1 MQTGALT
8 FSFKIETMNTNK
20 ESNRETE
27 QESLKDD
34 MRNVIEEARMVLP
47 GIQALF
53 GFQTMAVFNQRF
65 AQMPLGVEEAY
76 LVALGLL
83 IIAIGL
89 LMTPA
94 AYHRLAERGK
104 VSRRMINLSS
114 NLITAG
120 MVPLLFAFA
129 IDVYVVCIAAIDNH
143 TVGAAAAGASALF
156 LGCLWFALPLIRK
169 RRAGS

>member
-1 MQTGALT
+1 MD
-8 FSFKIETMNTNK
+8 TNK
-20 ESNRETE
+20 EPEPQTE

-53 GFQTMAVFNQRF
+53 GFQTMAVFSERF
-65 AQMPLGVEEAY
+65 AEMPLGVEEAY

-83 IIAIGL
+83 IVSIAL

-94 AYHRLAERGK
+94 AYHRLAERGM

-114 NLITAG
+114 VLITAG
-120 MVPLLFAFA
+120 MVPLMFAFA

-143 TVGAAAAGASALF
+143 AVGVAAGLATALF
-156 LGCLWFALPLIRK
+156 LGCLWFAYPLLRK
-169 RRAGS
+169 RRAGR